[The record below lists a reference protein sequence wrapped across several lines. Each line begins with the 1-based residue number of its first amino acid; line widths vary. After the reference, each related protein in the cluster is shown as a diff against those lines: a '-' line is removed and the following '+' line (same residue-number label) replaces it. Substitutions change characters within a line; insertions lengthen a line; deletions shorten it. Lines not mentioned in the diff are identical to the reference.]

1 MQAGGNER
9 YFSLCCVTVDW
20 LLFVEAQII
29 GSYTN
34 NLKGF
39 QQINYLREYKNVL
52 FKKRSFETQSLSRM
66 ILSRP
71 VSFAE
76 WTNVL
81 STVKAIEEIFAD
93 ENETGELKTVN
104 LSL

>member
-1 MQAGGNER
+1 MRAGGNER

-52 FKKRSFETQSLSRM
+52 FKKRSFKTESLSRM

-71 VSFAE
+71 VSFTE

-81 STVKAIEEIFAD
+81 STVKAIEDEDED

-104 LSL
+104 LSQ

>member
-1 MQAGGNER
+1 MQAGGNKR

-20 LLFVEAQII
+20 LLFVAAQII

-34 NLKGF
+34 NLKDF
-39 QQINYLREYKNVL
+39 QQINYLCEYKNVL
-52 FKKRSFETQSLSRM
+52 FKKRSFKPESLSRM

-71 VSFAE
+71 VSFTE

-93 ENETGELKTVN
+93 RMKLG
-104 LSL
+104 S